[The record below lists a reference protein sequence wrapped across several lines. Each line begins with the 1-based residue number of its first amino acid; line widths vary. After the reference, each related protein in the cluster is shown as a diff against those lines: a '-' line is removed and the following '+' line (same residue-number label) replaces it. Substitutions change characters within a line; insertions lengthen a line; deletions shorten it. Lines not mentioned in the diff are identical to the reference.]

1 MSSETAKVLSCVEE
15 GALEA
20 LGLDEVTSSW
30 CAANEFSGKAGQLL
44 ALPDPQTGRI
54 GSYLFGLGKSEGRNP
69 LLLGQASATL
79 PKGDYRLAGLKG
91 DSGQQ
96 CLGFLLGAYRFQLSG
111 SESDTATLC
120 DESLPSTEILSLRD
134 AAFLARD
141 LINLPANLLGPD
153 AYAARVLEFA
163 EGHKMQAREICGDDL
178 LDENFP
184 MIHAVGRASAQA
196 PRLMDLSWGDPGDP
210 KVTLVGK
217 GVTFDTGGLDLKP
230 ASAMALMKK
239 DMGGSANILGLAH
252 TIMANKLPVRLRVL
266 VPIVENAVSGSAF
279 RPGDV
284 LTSRKGIT
292 VEIGN
297 TDAEGRLILAD
308 ALALGAE
315 EQPQIMID
323 MATLTGAARIAVGFE
338 LAALFTANDQLAD
351 AMAAHG
357 TLWGDPVWRMPLWQN
372 YASGMKSKVADI
384 NHIATPSY
392 GGAIVAALF
401 LEKFTEGAA
410 EWAHLDISGWALEAR
425 PGRTAG
431 GTEAGIRAAYFA
443 LKDRFPP
450 KG

>member
-1 MSSETAKVLSCVEE
+1 MNSDGAKALICVEE
-15 GALEA
+15 GGLSA
-20 LGLDEVTSSW
+20 LGLGDAAENW
-30 CAANEFSGKAGQLL
+30 CAANDFTGKSGQLL
-44 ALPDPQTGRI
+44 ALPDLANGGVRAH
-54 GSYLFGLGKSEGRNP
+54 LFGLGSRDGRNP
-69 LLLGQASATL
+69 LLLGQAAAALS
-79 PKGDYRLAGLKG
+79 KGSYRLEGLKS
-91 DSGQQ
+91 DAAEQA
-96 CLGFLLGAYRFQLSG
+96 LGFLLGAYKFQLSG
-111 SESDTATLC
+111 GEADAPILSSEST
-120 DESLPSTEILSLRD
+120 PSAEVLALRD

-153 AYAARVLEFA
+153 AYATRVLEFA
-163 EGHKMQAREICGDDL
+163 EGHKMVAREIRGDAL

-184 MIHAVGRASAQA
+184 MIHAVGRASSQA
-196 PRLMDLSWGDPGDP
+196 PRLMDLTWGDPGHP

-252 TIMANKLPVRLRVL
+252 VIMANRLPVRLRVL

-308 ALALGAE
+308 ALALATE
-315 EQPQIMID
+315 EKPEILID

-338 LAALFTANDQLAD
+338 LAALFTASDPLAD
-351 AMAAHG
+351 AMAKYG
-357 TLWGDPVWRMPLWQN
+357 NQWGDPVWRMPLWQN

-384 NHIATPSY
+384 NHIASQSY
-392 GGAIVAALF
+392 AGAIVAALF
-401 LEKFTEGAA
+401 LEKFTEGAG
-410 EWAHLDISGWALEAR
+410 EWVHLDISGWALEPR
-425 PGRTAG
+425 PGRPAG

-443 LKDRFPP
+443 FKDRFPP
-450 KG
+450 RA